1 VSQIWEDTALWW
13 SFKMLP
19 LKNINVP
26 GVFLRRNYLK
36 QSIEQNNRVLELA
49 LLLCLNGSS

>member
-1 VSQIWEDTALWW
+1 
-13 SFKMLP
+13 MLP